1 MQLNPAIVLQS
12 HIRASARPA
21 EIIAD
26 QITVS
31 NSFNRR
37 ILSFVESSSTSSFC
51 VGSVKNRLIISCSFW
66 GCDKVRVN
74 CELCVGFENAGVG
87 VSVNGR

>member
-1 MQLNPAIVLQS
+1 MVLQS
-12 HIRASARPA
+12 HNRASARPA

-26 QITVS
+26 KITVS
-31 NSFNRR
+31 NSFNKR

-51 VGSVKNRLIISCSFW
+51 VGSVKNRLIISCFFW
-66 GCDKVRVN
+66 GCDKVMVN
-74 CELCVGFENAGVG
+74 CERYAGFENVGVG